1 MPRLLRHIFPAGLL
15 LFFLFLP
22 APPLAFCQQLGI
34 NLAGLHDWNSELPFV
49 DLFRLSRSWV
59 SQQSG
64 KPWGKGPALELDK
77 RGWVKRLP
85 PGTWVET
92 CILNIQGGHYPHGT
106 YTLLFD
112 GKGKIDINNVD
123 GAFKQIEDRVE
134 FEVTGDEEIIWIQ
147 VKETDPADYIRN
159 IRVYPPDVSEQDGM
173 LRPNFLDRWQ
183 GVKAVRFME
192 FMAVN
197 NSREQYWHQRARI
210 DDATWTN
217 HGAPVEVAVTI
228 ANSLH
233 ASPWFSIPHLA
244 DDDYVK
250 RFAQLVRERLDPKLP
265 VYIEYSNETWNPL
278 FSQTQYCREQGLALK
293 LSNNPVQ
300 AGHRYA
306 VQRSLEIFHIWKE
319 VFGPTERLIR
329 VMSGQAANPEVN
341 EERLSYQEAWRR
353 CDALAIAPYLNL
365 SVSKSST
372 PSLAE
377 VRSWSI
383 DRLEQKL
390 AGDILAK
397 STKWMRNGEKT
408 AKRYGVSLIAYE
420 GGQHLV
426 GMQGAENDEQLT
438 RLFLQANRSSKMGN
452 LYDRYLDEWQ
462 RVTSDGLFCL
472 WLSTEIWSKWGS
484 WGLAEYFDEDE
495 ENIPKLKS
503 VLRRIRSDRQPPEGR
518 IP

>member
-1 MPRLLRHIFPAGLL
+1 MVLLLRHICPAGLI
-15 LFFLFLP
+15 LFFLLMP

-49 DLFRLSRSWV
+49 DLFRLSRTWV
-59 SQQSG
+59 SQQNG
-64 KPWGKGPALELDK
+64 KPWGKGPAPELDE
-77 RGWVKRLP
+77 RGWVKKLP

-92 CILNIQGGHYPHGT
+92 CILNIRGGHYPHGT

-123 GAFKQIEDRVE
+123 GAFKQIGDRVE
-134 FEVTGDEEIIWIQ
+134 FEVTGDEGIVWIQ

-159 IRVYPPDVSEQDGM
+159 IRVYPPSVSEKDGM
-173 LRPNFLDRWQ
+173 LRAGFLTRWQ

-192 FMAVN
+192 FMAIN
-197 NSREQYWHQRARI
+197 NSREQYWHQRARM

-233 ASPWFSIPHLA
+233 AAPWFSIPHLA
-244 DDDYVK
+244 DDDYVR
-250 RFAQLVRERLDPKLP
+250 RFAQQVREMLDPELY

-278 FSQTQYCREQGLALK
+278 FSQTQYCREQGLAQK
-293 LSNNPVQ
+293 LSDNPVQ

-319 VFGPTERLIR
+319 VFGPTERLIT

-341 EERLSYQEAWRR
+341 EERLSYQEAWRH
-353 CDALAIAPYLNL
+353 CDALAIAPYLSLN
-365 SVSKSST
+365 VSKSST
-372 PSLAE
+372 PSLSE
-377 VRSWSI
+377 VRGWSI
-383 DRLEQKL
+383 DRLEREL
-390 AGDILAK
+390 AGNILDK
-397 STKWMRNGEKT
+397 STGWMGNGEKT
-408 AKRYGVSLIAYE
+408 AKRYGVALIAYE

-438 RLFLQANRSSKMGN
+438 RLFLQVNRSSQMGT
-452 LYDRYLDEWQ
+452 LYDRYLDEWR
-462 RVTSDGLFCL
+462 RVSSDGLFCL

-484 WGLAEYFDEDE
+484 WGLAEYYDEDE
-495 ENIPKLKS
+495 ENFPKLKS
-503 VLRRIRSDRQPPEGR
+503 VLNRIRSNRELPGEADR
-518 IP
+518 